1 MTYNYNFDEIVNRKG
16 TNSYRWDARQ
26 ALIDR
31 GMAARYDDD
40 TIPLFVADMDIACSP
55 QIVEALHKTADHR
68 IFGYSLIP
76 NEYYDALIGW
86 FKRRHSWKVA
96 RDEIVF
102 TCGTVDSM
110 YIAVRAFTEP
120 GDGVI
125 IQQPVYPAFANSVRD
140 NGRTLLNNAVINN
153 DGYYTIDFD
162 DFEAK
167 AKLPTTKLFFLCS
180 PHNPTG
186 RVFSIEELVKLS
198 DICKANGVILVSDEV
213 HGDIIRC
220 DKTFYPTASVVD
232 DSSHIITCTGLNKT
246 FNTAGLHCSNIIIKD
261 EKLRK
266 KYLKERGH
274 QSPTPFA
281 MAALIAAYNESEQ
294 WLDEL
299 KVYFDETLDYIDGFL
314 KSRMPKV
321 KMMVPEGTFIVWMD
335 FRGYGLSDEEVHR
348 RIYSDANVILQ
359 DGYWFGEGVSGFQR
373 MCIPSP
379 RPVIKE
385 AFERI
390 AKAFE
395 DVE

>member
-1 MTYNYNFDEIVNRKG
+1 MTGSYNFDEIINRKG
-16 TNSYRWDARQ
+16 TTAYKWDARQ

-31 GMAARYDDD
+31 GMADRYDDE
-40 TIPLFVADMDIACSP
+40 TIPLFVADMDIACAP
-55 QIVEALHKTADHR
+55 PIIEALHKTADRR

-76 NEYYDALIGW
+76 DEYYNAITGW
-86 FKRRHSWKVA
+86 CQRRYNWNVSKE
-96 RDEIVF
+96 EIVF

-110 YIAVRAFTEP
+110 YIAVRAFTKP

-125 IQQPVYPAFANSVRD
+125 IQQPVYPAFANAVRD

-153 DGYYTIDFD
+153 DGYYTIDFE
-162 DFEAK
+162 DFEQK
-167 AKLPTTKLFFLCS
+167 AKLKNTKLFFLCS

-186 RVFSIEELVKLS
+186 RVFSIEELKLMS
-198 DICKANGVILVSDEV
+198 DICKANDVILVSDEV
-213 HGDIIRC
+213 HADIIRC
-220 DKTFYPTASVVD
+220 DKTFYPTASVAGD
-232 DSSHIITCTGLNKT
+232 ASHIITCTGLNKT

-261 EKLRK
+261 ETLRK
-266 KYLKERGH
+266 KYLKERGN

-281 MAALIAAYNESEQ
+281 MSALIAAYNESEN

-299 KVYFDETLDYIDGFL
+299 KIYFDETLDYIDNFL

-321 KMMVPEGTFIVWMD
+321 KMLVPEGTFIIWMD

-359 DGYWFGEGVSGFQR
+359 DGYWFGEDGRGFQR

-390 AKAFE
+390 ARAFE
-395 DVE
+395 DIE